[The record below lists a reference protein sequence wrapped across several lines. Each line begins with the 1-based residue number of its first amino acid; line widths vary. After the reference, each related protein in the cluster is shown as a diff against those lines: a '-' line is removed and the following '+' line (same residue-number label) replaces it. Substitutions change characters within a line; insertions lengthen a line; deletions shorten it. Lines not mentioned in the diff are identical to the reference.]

1 MSEAS
6 LSDAATAGSSF
17 SEPIPI
23 RPSGRKGNRKVRTGC
38 ITCKIRKVKCDETKP
53 SCLRCVK
60 TGRKCDGYAPIKPR
74 APPRRAAASASSSSS
89 SAAAAAASAAV
100 GPSFNGTMLSSSS
113 SPSLAVNFRSPDEV
127 RAFDYYRANAGSLV
141 GASGI
146 KGADDFWTGLVTRLC
161 FADDAVRHAVLAMSS
176 LHESVVAG
184 GRSRGTSFAFR
195 EYGKAIAAM
204 REYRSSGPAA
214 VPLLV
219 CVVFI
224 CIEFMLDYK
233 AAAQLHICQGRQM
246 LARMGQQE
254 EGEGE
259 QGEHAGGFSSSSSM
273 DMVRKELVPV
283 YARLS
288 LASYLFGSRPAPIPA
303 FLIPQ
308 GGRVPAMFATLS
320 EARNALH
327 HLVDAGLAMSTEGKP
342 AAYDPRT
349 DPLELQRLKA
359 SQQDVLVRLSQWH
372 SAFTVLKTMLPAA
385 TDDDDDAA
393 AARDILHM
401 YHSAATIWTSTA
413 LDPLERAFD
422 AHTAHFASIVAHAS
436 SAVSGLRGQSAF
448 AFETEIV
455 PPLLWAVEKCRHPL
469 LRRAALGILRRK
481 ELRGRRENLWRIEE
495 TAAVAA
501 KVLELEE
508 EGLGRDTGGGGY
520 RDAGARVSIFAPPIL
535 ESPYRHLMEFGLG
548 EPSVAAGAE
557 SPDARQTPD
566 QPSPSS
572 ASSAECPLGEPMPNI
587 DPAHLVP
594 PFGLPEGRRIKN
606 ALIGDPEDGG
616 LWLTTFTDPQ
626 PGSLEWDVRR
636 IWVEL

>member
-1 MSEAS
+1 M
-6 LSDAATAGSSF
+6 
-17 SEPIPI
+17 
-23 RPSGRKGNRKVRTGC
+23 
-38 ITCKIRKVKCDETKP
+38 
-53 SCLRCVK
+53 RCVK
-60 TGRKCDGYAPIKPR
+60 TGRKCDGYAPIRPR
-74 APPRRAAASASSSSS
+74 APPRQAAASAS
-89 SAAAAAASAAV
+89 AAAAATTSAAV
-100 GPSFNGTMLSSSS
+100 GPSFDGTMLSSSS
-113 SPSLAVNFRSPDEV
+113 SPSLTVNFRSPDEV

-146 KGADDFWTGLVTRLC
+146 RGADDFWTGLVTRLC
-161 FADDAVRHAVLAMSS
+161 FSDDAVRHAVLAMSS

-195 EYGKAIAAM
+195 EYGKAIAAV
-204 REYRSSGPAA
+204 REYRGSGPAA

-254 EGEGE
+254 EEEGEGG
-259 QGEHAGGFSSSSSM
+259 QGEQAGGISSSSSSSSSAM
-273 DMVRKELVPV
+273 DVIRKELVPV

-320 EARNALH
+320 EARDALH

-342 AAYDPRT
+342 AVYDPRT
-349 DPLELQRLKA
+349 DPLELQRLRA

-372 SAFTVLKTMLPAA
+372 SAFTVLKTMLPPA
-385 TDDDDDAA
+385 TGGGGDDDDDDAA
-393 AARDILHM
+393 ARDILHV

-436 SAVSGLRGQSAF
+436 SAVSGLRGRSAF

-469 LRRAALGILRRK
+469 LRRAALSILRRK
-481 ELRGRRENLWRIEE
+481 ELRGRRENLWRVEE

-508 EGLGRDTGGGGY
+508 EGLGRDAGGGGGGGGGY
-520 RDAGARVSIFAPPIL
+520 QDARVSIFAPPIL

-557 SPDARQTPD
+557 SPNSRQTPD
-566 QPSPSS
+566 QPSPSP
-572 ASSAECPLGEPMPNI
+572 ASSAECPPGEPMPNI

-616 LWLTTFTDPQ
+616 LWLTTFTDPK